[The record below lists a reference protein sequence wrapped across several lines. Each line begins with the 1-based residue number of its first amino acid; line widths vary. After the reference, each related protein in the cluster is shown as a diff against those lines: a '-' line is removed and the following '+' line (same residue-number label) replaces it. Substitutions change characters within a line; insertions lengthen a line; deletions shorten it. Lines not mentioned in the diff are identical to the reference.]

1 MRPVLHGD
9 AVAAARALFVLPAE
23 DRDQAMALMLSRAE
37 AADCYRRR
45 FARAHPQ
52 WGNGSL
58 MAAAMS
64 QRLPPEPPLDDAEYC
79 RCVASVFSVLAD
91 RRERTCALSGRS

>member
-9 AVAAARALFVLPAE
+9 AVAAARALFALSAE
-23 DRDQAMALMLSRAE
+23 DRDKAMAVMLSRAE

-58 MAAAMS
+58 MAVAMS
-64 QRLPPEPPLDDAEYC
+64 RRLPPEPPLEDADYC
-79 RCVASVFSVLAD
+79 RCLASVFAALAD
-91 RRERTCALSGRS
+91 RRERILALNGRN